1 MGGENMGNCLSTTGI
16 YYKDIEE
23 YKTDINAVIE
33 NMIANNE
40 RLVFSVVAEKASIT
54 PFVIR
59 QYPDL
64 RNYILQTMVNY
75 KEIQVLKEKI
85 EKAVASLTKSNKSL
99 TFLAI
104 INKCKFDSNM
114 VYQNQYIKEKI
125 RSLIAEQKKRSSL

>member
-1 MGGENMGNCLSTTGI
+1 MENCLSTTGI

-85 EKAVASLTKSNKSL
+85 EKAVASLAKSNKSL

-104 INKCKFDSNM
+104 INKCKFDSNT

-125 RSLIAEQKKRSSL
+125 RSIIAEQKKRSSL

>member
-1 MGGENMGNCLSTTGI
+1 MENCLSTTGI
-16 YYKDIEE
+16 YYKDIKE

-33 NMIANNE
+33 SMIANNE

-85 EKAVASLTKSNKSL
+85 EKAAASLAKSNKNL

-125 RSLIAEQKKRSSL
+125 RSIIAEQNQRSSL